1 MFVGLIKEFHDS
13 KMRKHEFLQQL
24 QKMKPVK
31 WNLVKLVKKPI
42 TNYYKTISQKI
53 QKI

>member
-24 QKMKPVK
+24 QKMKLVK
-31 WNLVKLVKKPI
+31 WNLVKVSKETYNKLL
-42 TNYYKTISQKI
+42 
-53 QKI
+53 